1 MRLLM
6 VPLALLVGAGA
17 AGAQER
23 VPQEEARVLAK
34 LISLAAAKLKPPLG
48 VAADTDKPYA
58 KRKDEYGAM
67 FLPDK
72 KLAAERLA
80 RAGKDIVPV
89 GVLWAH
95 QLAPVVGGKV
105 VSTKKLQCL
114 SVTIK
119 EENITLT
126 VCYLGARKTTKGGL
140 ELVVLS
146 KDSAPLAALPLEKAE
161 GKQELPIEFLATIE
175 GNDRAILTVGLLG
188 KFKTKLTLG
197 VLTD

>member
-1 MRLLM
+1 MRLLL
-6 VPLALLVGAGA
+6 VPLALLFGAGVT
-17 AGAQER
+17 GAQER

-34 LISLAAAKLKPPLG
+34 LISLAAAKIKPPIG

-58 KRKDEYGAM
+58 KRKDDYGAM

-95 QLAPVVGGKV
+95 QLAPVAGGKV
-105 VSTKKLQCL
+105 VSTRNLQCFT
-114 SVTIK
+114 VTIK

-126 VCYLGARKTTKGGL
+126 VCYLGARRGSKGGL

-146 KDSAPLAALPLEKAE
+146 KDTRPLVVLPVEKTE
-161 GKQELPIEFLATIE
+161 GKQDLPIEFLATIE

-197 VLTD
+197 VLAD